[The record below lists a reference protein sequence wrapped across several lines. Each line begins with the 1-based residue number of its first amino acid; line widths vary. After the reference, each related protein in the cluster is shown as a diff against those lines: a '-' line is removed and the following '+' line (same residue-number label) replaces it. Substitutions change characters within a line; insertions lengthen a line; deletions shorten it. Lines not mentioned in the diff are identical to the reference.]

1 MWNCVMLSCLVRQHI
16 CELPHLSIIQ
26 CLYIQILFLF
36 ISHLNWRG
44 WWQYLREQK
53 TRSSQKTVLPV
64 DADRTM
70 VVMAHKLAPPHI
82 IETLPDC
89 TLTPLGREPATTH
102 LTPTPT
108 DSNPLLVDK
117 APCPPQSTPT
127 RAVCKATAV
136 PKARRPPQ
144 LTQTPR
150 LKQESNCS
158 QVRFRSYG
166 PYYFAVASLYL
177 FIPTTFEI
185 EGSNWNS
192 NGATGMF

>member
-1 MWNCVMLSCLVRQHI
+1 MCITASVYHTMSIRSISFLVYQPFELVGVMTVSK
-16 CELPHLSIIQ
+16 
-26 CLYIQILFLF
+26 
-36 ISHLNWRG
+36 G
-44 WWQYLREQK
+44 AK
-53 TRSSQKTVLPV
+53 TRTSQNTMLPV

-70 VVMAHKLAPPHI
+70 VVLAHKLATLHI

-102 LTPTPT
+102 LTATPA
-108 DSNPLLVDK
+108 SNQLIVDK

-150 LKQESNCS
+150 LKQKSNCS
-158 QVRFRSYG
+158 
-166 PYYFAVASLYL
+166 
-177 FIPTTFEI
+177 
-185 EGSNWNS
+185 
-192 NGATGMF
+192 

>member
-1 MWNCVMLSCLVRQHI
+1 MSVRSISFLVYQPFELEEVMAVSK
-16 CELPHLSIIQ
+16 
-26 CLYIQILFLF
+26 
-36 ISHLNWRG
+36 G
-44 WWQYLREQK
+44 AK
-53 TRSSQKTVLPV
+53 TRSSQKIVLPV

-70 VVMAHKLAPPHI
+70 VVLAHKLAPPHI

-102 LTPTPT
+102 LTATPA
-108 DSNPLLVDK
+108 DSNPLIVDK

-150 LKQESNCS
+150 LKQKSNCS

-166 PYYFAVASLYL
+166 PYSFAVASLYL
-177 FIPTTFEI
+177 LIPTTLEF
-185 EGSNWNS
+185 EGSN
-192 NGATGMF
+192 